1 MSMRDQ
7 LIGTW
12 RLLSYE
18 TEKDGEK
25 VYPFGEDAKGF
36 IMYNPDGYMSAQLS
50 KVGRT
55 PYESGDIHTGTKEE
69 MAEAA
74 HGYMAYSGRFEVDEE
89 KGEVTHH
96 MDVSMNPTW
105 EGQAQ
110 PRVGQID
117 GKILSIYNGLH
128 PEDQLKWERV
138 EPHE

>member
-25 VYPFGEDAKGF
+25 VYPFGKDAKGF

-55 PYESGDIHTGTKEE
+55 PYESGDIHTGTTEE
-69 MAEAA
+69 MQKPPTAIWPIPVVLKS
-74 HGYMAYSGRFEVDEE
+74 MKK
-89 KGEVTHH
+89 KGK
-96 MDVSMNPTW
+96 SPTTW
-105 EGQAQ
+105 TS
-110 PRVGQID
+110 P
-117 GKILSIYNGLH
+117 
-128 PEDQLKWERV
+128 
-138 EPHE
+138 